1 LPATNRIEV
10 NMKIKKASPGLDQ
23 RNRLGSILGEGFVV
37 EDFDAACPLAEQVG
51 DADVLLVR
59 DLPITREVIDAA
71 SKVRLIQRPGDH
83 LPRVIDLAHARSKGI
98 PVSRFP
104 SKVQGSPARDVAE
117 HAFYLLLAL
126 AKQQWLARAS
136 VKARKAGLPKT
147 MSVHGKTLGLVGL
160 GNTGEALARLAVPF
174 GLRVVA
180 VKRSADDA
188 LARELGL
195 TWLGTMDRLPELLAE
210 SDFVSLH
217 LPQTPETVDFIG
229 RDELSRMKSGAF
241 LINISRAPMVN
252 RAALAEALQS
262 GHLGGAGLDVWW
274 QEPADP
280 ADPLLALRNVVL
292 TPHIAADTTE
302 SETRLAE
309 LTAENVRRIA
319 RGEAPRYVVGVDVD
333 EGK

>member
-1 LPATNRIEV
+1 
-10 NMKIKKASPGLDQ
+10 MKIKKASPGLDQ

-37 EDFDAACPLAEQVG
+37 EDFDATRPLAEQVG

-59 DLPITREVIDAA
+59 DLPITRDVIDAA

-147 MSVHGKTLGLVGL
+147 ISVHGKTLGLVGL

-195 TWLGTMDRLPELLAE
+195 SWLGTMDRLPELLAE

-217 LPQTPETVDFIG
+217 LPQTSETVDFIG

-262 GHLGGAGLDVWW
+262 GHLGGVGLDVWW

>member
-1 LPATNRIEV
+1 
-10 NMKIKKASPGLDQ
+10 MKIKKASPGLDQ
-23 RNRLGSILGEGFVV
+23 RNRLGALLGDGFVV
-37 EDFDAACPLAEQVG
+37 EDFDASRPLATQVA
-51 DADVLLVR
+51 DADVLLIR
-59 DLPITREVIDAA
+59 DVPITRDVIDAA
-71 SKVRLIQRPGDH
+71 ARVRLIQRPGDH
-83 LPRVIDLAHARSKGI
+83 LPRVIDLAHARSRGI

-117 HAFYLLLAL
+117 HAFYLLLSL

-174 GLRVVA
+174 GLRVIA
-180 VKRSADDA
+180 VKRSADEA

-195 TWLGTMDRLPELLAE
+195 TWLGTMDRLTELLAE

-217 LPQTPETVDFIG
+217 LPQTPETVNFIDAAEFAQM
-229 RDELSRMKSGAF
+229 RRGAN

-252 RAALAEALQS
+252 RAALTAALQS
-262 GHLGGAGLDVWW
+262 GQLGGFGVDVWW
-274 QEPADP
+274 EEPADP
-280 ADPLLALRNVVL
+280 HDPLLGARNVLL
-292 TPHIAADTTE
+292 TPHIAADTVE

-309 LTAENVRRIA
+309 LTAENVRRVA

-333 EGK
+333 EGN

>member
-1 LPATNRIEV
+1 
-10 NMKIKKASPGLDQ
+10 MKIKKASPGLDQ

-37 EDFDAACPLAEQVG
+37 EDFDAARPLAEQVG

-83 LPRVIDLAHARSKGI
+83 LPRVIDLAHARSKGS

-117 HAFYLLLAL
+117 HAFYLVLAL

-180 VKRSADDA
+180 VKRSAGDA

-280 ADPLLALRNVVL
+280 ADSLLALRNVVL

>member
-280 ADPLLALRNVVL
+280 ADPLLALRNVLL

>member
-1 LPATNRIEV
+1 
-10 NMKIKKASPGLDQ
+10 MKIKKASPGLDQ
-23 RNRLGSILGEGFVV
+23 RNRLGRVLGDGFVV
-37 EDFDAACPLAEQVG
+37 EDYDAARPLAAQVA
-51 DADVLLVR
+51 DADILLVR
-59 DLPITREVIDAA
+59 DVPITREVIDAA
-71 SKVRLIQRPGDH
+71 PRLKLIQRPGDH
-83 LPRVIDLAHARSKGI
+83 LPRIDLAHAHAKGV

-104 SKVQGSPARDVAE
+104 SQVQGSPARDVAE

-126 AKQQWLARAS
+126 AKQQWLARDS

-180 VKRSADDA
+180 VKRSADDD
-188 LARELGL
+188 LARTLGL
-195 TWLGTMDRLPELLAE
+195 AWLGTMERLRELLAE

-217 LPQTPETVDFIG
+217 LPQTAETVDLIG
-229 RDELSRMKSGAF
+229 ARELARMKQGAF
-241 LINISRAPMVN
+241 LINISRAPMLN
-252 RAALAEALQS
+252 RQALLDALRS

-280 ADPLLALRNVVL
+280 ADPLLTMRNLIL
-292 TPHIAADTTE
+292 TPHIAADTAE
-302 SETRLAE
+302 SEQRLAE

-333 EGK
+333 AGK